1 MSNNEWT
8 GKRDSLVE
16 VFPLKG
22 HTCCEKSV
30 MLVFF
35 FFSVFFFNEVRPF
48 VFFLFITQAGENES
62 V

>member
-8 GKRDSLVE
+8 SKRDSLE
-16 VFPLKG
+16 EIFPLKG

-30 MLVFF
+30 MPFVV
-35 FFSVFFFNEVRPF
+35 VFFFNEVGPF